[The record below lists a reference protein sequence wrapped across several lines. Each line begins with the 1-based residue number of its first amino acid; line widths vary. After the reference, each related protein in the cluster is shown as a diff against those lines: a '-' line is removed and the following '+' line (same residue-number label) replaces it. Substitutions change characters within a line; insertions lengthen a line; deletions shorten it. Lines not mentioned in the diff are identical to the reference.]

1 MRKYE
6 KGNQVYTVQEGS
18 LLEAQLIADGF
29 EEVIEDGQISEILA
43 THSLSDMT
51 LAELKALAKE
61 RGFEG
66 YSNKTNAYLAK
77 SDRHFDKGQEYEL
90 DQDEANRINGL
101 FNEVIGEDC
110 FELVEEPKQDLVEVG
125 TSTF

>member
-1 MRKYE
+1 MAK
-6 KGNQVYTVQEGS
+6 
-18 LLEAQLIADGF
+18 F
-29 EEVIEDGQISEILA
+29 
-43 THSLSDMT
+43 
-51 LAELKALAKE
+51 KAKL
-61 RGFEG
+61 
-66 YSNKTNAYLAK
+66 NAYLAK

-101 FNEVIGEDC
+101 FNEVIGADC

>member
-1 MRKYE
+1 MAK
-6 KGNQVYTVQEGS
+6 
-18 LLEAQLIADGF
+18 F
-29 EEVIEDGQISEILA
+29 
-43 THSLSDMT
+43 
-51 LAELKALAKE
+51 KAKL
-61 RGFEG
+61 
-66 YSNKTNAYLAK
+66 NAYLAK

-110 FELVEEPKQDLVEVG
+110 FELGEEPEKELVEVG

>member
-1 MRKYE
+1 MAK
-6 KGNQVYTVQEGS
+6 
-18 LLEAQLIADGF
+18 F
-29 EEVIEDGQISEILA
+29 
-43 THSLSDMT
+43 
-51 LAELKALAKE
+51 KAKL
-61 RGFEG
+61 
-66 YSNKTNAYLAK
+66 NAYLAK

-101 FNEVIGEDC
+101 SNEVISEDC

>member
-1 MRKYE
+1 MAK
-6 KGNQVYTVQEGS
+6 
-18 LLEAQLIADGF
+18 F
-29 EEVIEDGQISEILA
+29 
-43 THSLSDMT
+43 
-51 LAELKALAKE
+51 KAKL
-61 RGFEG
+61 
-66 YSNKTNAYLAK
+66 NAYLAK

-110 FELVEEPKQDLVEVG
+110 FELVEEPKQDLVEVE

>member
-1 MRKYE
+1 MAK
-6 KGNQVYTVQEGS
+6 
-18 LLEAQLIADGF
+18 F
-29 EEVIEDGQISEILA
+29 
-43 THSLSDMT
+43 
-51 LAELKALAKE
+51 KAKL
-61 RGFEG
+61 
-66 YSNKTNAYLAK
+66 NAYLAK

-101 FNEVIGEDC
+101 FNEVIGEDF

>member
-1 MRKYE
+1 MAK
-6 KGNQVYTVQEGS
+6 
-18 LLEAQLIADGF
+18 F
-29 EEVIEDGQISEILA
+29 
-43 THSLSDMT
+43 
-51 LAELKALAKE
+51 KAKL
-61 RGFEG
+61 
-66 YSNKTNAYLAK
+66 NAYLAK

-90 DQDEANRINGL
+90 DQDEANRINEL

>member
-1 MRKYE
+1 MAK
-6 KGNQVYTVQEGS
+6 
-18 LLEAQLIADGF
+18 F
-29 EEVIEDGQISEILA
+29 
-43 THSLSDMT
+43 
-51 LAELKALAKE
+51 KAKL
-61 RGFEG
+61 
-66 YSNKTNAYLAK
+66 NAYLAK
-77 SDRHFDKGQEYEL
+77 SDRHFYKGQEYEL

>member
-1 MRKYE
+1 MAK
-6 KGNQVYTVQEGS
+6 
-18 LLEAQLIADGF
+18 F
-29 EEVIEDGQISEILA
+29 
-43 THSLSDMT
+43 
-51 LAELKALAKE
+51 KAKL
-61 RGFEG
+61 
-66 YSNKTNAYLAK
+66 NAYLAK

-90 DQDEANRINGL
+90 DQGEANRINGL

>member
-1 MRKYE
+1 MAK
-6 KGNQVYTVQEGS
+6 
-18 LLEAQLIADGF
+18 F
-29 EEVIEDGQISEILA
+29 
-43 THSLSDMT
+43 
-51 LAELKALAKE
+51 KAKV
-61 RGFEG
+61 
-66 YSNKTNAYLAK
+66 NIYLAK

-101 FNEVIGEDC
+101 FNEVVGEDC

>member
-1 MRKYE
+1 MAK
-6 KGNQVYTVQEGS
+6 
-18 LLEAQLIADGF
+18 F
-29 EEVIEDGQISEILA
+29 
-43 THSLSDMT
+43 
-51 LAELKALAKE
+51 KAKL
-61 RGFEG
+61 
-66 YSNKTNAYLAK
+66 NAYLAK

-110 FELVEEPKQDLVEVG
+110 FELVEESKQDLIEVG

>member
-1 MRKYE
+1 MAK
-6 KGNQVYTVQEGS
+6 
-18 LLEAQLIADGF
+18 F
-29 EEVIEDGQISEILA
+29 
-43 THSLSDMT
+43 
-51 LAELKALAKE
+51 KAKL
-61 RGFEG
+61 
-66 YSNKTNAYLAK
+66 NAYLAK

-101 FNEVIGEDC
+101 SNEVIGEDC

>member
-1 MRKYE
+1 MAK
-6 KGNQVYTVQEGS
+6 
-18 LLEAQLIADGF
+18 F
-29 EEVIEDGQISEILA
+29 
-43 THSLSDMT
+43 
-51 LAELKALAKE
+51 KAKL
-61 RGFEG
+61 
-66 YSNKTNAYLAK
+66 NAYLAK
-77 SDRHFDKGQEYEL
+77 SDTHFGKGQEYEL

>member
-1 MRKYE
+1 MAK
-6 KGNQVYTVQEGS
+6 
-18 LLEAQLIADGF
+18 F
-29 EEVIEDGQISEILA
+29 
-43 THSLSDMT
+43 
-51 LAELKALAKE
+51 KAKL
-61 RGFEG
+61 
-66 YSNKTNAYLAK
+66 NVYLAK

-101 FNEVIGEDC
+101 SNEVIGEDC

>member
-1 MRKYE
+1 MA
-6 KGNQVYTVQEGS
+6 N
-18 LLEAQLIADGF
+18 F
-29 EEVIEDGQISEILA
+29 
-43 THSLSDMT
+43 
-51 LAELKALAKE
+51 KAKL
-61 RGFEG
+61 
-66 YSNKTNAYLAK
+66 NAYLAK

-90 DQDEANRINGL
+90 DQDEANRTNGL

>member
-1 MRKYE
+1 MAK
-6 KGNQVYTVQEGS
+6 
-18 LLEAQLIADGF
+18 F
-29 EEVIEDGQISEILA
+29 
-43 THSLSDMT
+43 
-51 LAELKALAKE
+51 KAKL
-61 RGFEG
+61 
-66 YSNKTNAYLAK
+66 NAYLAK

-90 DQDEANRINGL
+90 DQDEANRINSL